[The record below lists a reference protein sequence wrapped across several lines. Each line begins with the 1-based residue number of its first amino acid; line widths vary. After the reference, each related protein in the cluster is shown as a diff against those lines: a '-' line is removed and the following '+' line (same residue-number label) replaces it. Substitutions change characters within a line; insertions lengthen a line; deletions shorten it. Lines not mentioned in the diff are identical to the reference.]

1 MDSDV
6 FAPCIASSSENANMI
21 ICRIQRWAD
30 NISRIFYYNMKSL
43 SVLLSTYGSVIF
55 DWLKV
60 EFYIKYPHDKKL
72 SFMVYQFVLRTE
84 SI

>member
-1 MDSDV
+1 MQIWLYVEFNGGQTIFPV
-6 FAPCIASSSENANMI
+6 F
-21 ICRIQRWAD
+21 
-30 NISRIFYYNMKSL
+30 FYYNMKSL
-43 SVLLSTYGSVIF
+43 SVLLSTYGCVIF